1 MRHFLHTP
9 SPMNYYVS
17 NSGGQVDGPYS
28 LDALKNRLASRS
40 ISLASQVCEEGSQT
54 WVPLA
59 SVFPPVSAPR
69 PPSSA
74 AQPPPKT
81 RAAAPQEWQ
90 NLAARAAASAAPS
103 QRSRVFLSEQE
114 DLADVRSRSCYKTLR
129 FVINLSALIGIAV
142 AIVIPLL
149 PFVLALINS
158 SPRLLEAEGKFAVL
172 IALGIMIGECI
183 LIIAARQMTL
193 LFVDIA
199 DTLIFDHNRNRNA

>member
-1 MRHFLHTP
+1 
-9 SPMNYYVS
+9 MNYYVS

-59 SVFPPVSAPR
+59 SVLPPASAPR
-69 PPSSA
+69 PPSA
-74 AQPPPKT
+74 AAEAPPKT

-90 NLAARAAASAAPS
+90 NLAARAAAAAAPP

-114 DLADVRSRSCYKTLR
+114 HLADIRSRSCYKTLR
-129 FVINLSALIGIAV
+129 FVINLSAVIGIAL
-142 AIVIPLL
+142 AIVGTSWPFFLSLGNGSGTGIPQ
-149 PFVLALINS
+149 
-158 SPRLLEAEGKFAVL
+158 L
-172 IALGIMIGECI
+172 IALGVVIGQCV